1 MGAWPSLL
9 AFYLKPVHTPLTLC
23 DASLSSAS
31 LVFPFPL
38 RNSESGDF
46 CLSLTHAP
54 PLVLRTV
61 SSRAAVLNLPS
72 DWVVDGFSGL
82 ASISCG

>member
-1 MGAWPSLL
+1 MMGAWPSLRFLSSL
-9 AFYLKPVHTPLTLC
+9 AFPGSHTFTLC
-23 DASLSSAS
+23 DPSLASAS

-54 PLVLRTV
+54 PGAQNRV
-61 SSRAAVLNLPS
+61 
-72 DWVVDGFSGL
+72 
-82 ASISCG
+82 